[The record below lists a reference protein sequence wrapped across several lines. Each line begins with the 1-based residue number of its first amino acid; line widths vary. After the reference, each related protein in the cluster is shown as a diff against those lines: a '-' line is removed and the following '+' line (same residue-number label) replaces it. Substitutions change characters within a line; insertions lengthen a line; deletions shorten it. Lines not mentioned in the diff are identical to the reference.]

1 MVQAPNFDSIKAGIV
16 KFLFGSCWV
25 LILVSCNDA
34 HGDKI
39 AKFSYQIKDYIHQ
52 PGSNKKFAYAD
63 SLKYENNYPLC
74 AQAYEKILASKGLD
88 SNDHIYALNQ
98 AAFAYL
104 AMDKD
109 SLAGHL
115 LRELETVKEN
125 FSELQAADFLF
136 NQGLLH
142 LHLVKPTEARSFLT
156 KALKLYVAHYP
167 NKHLRIALV
176 KTALAQYYYDFGRQL
191 HDFENAA
198 NEAFLCFYPGAET
211 KPSVLHPYAAEIHFL
226 MAHRYRSIYRDYL
239 PGLNHCEVAED
250 LINTAPWKNTK
261 LMARCLGVKGLFL
274 KKESNFQAADSVMNK
289 GLRLLLATLPHN
301 VIVQEVY
308 RFLMYNAAGRT
319 DISGAASQEL
329 FNEYSV
335 ALRKHLSQY
344 QQPEIYVH
352 IDELKAYY
360 FAHAHHADKDSCRA
374 ASIRLKEKI
383 SPALP
388 SFRYYN
394 EEILNFLATVNA
406 QEEKYG
412 IALHYQLE
420 SFKTV
425 LPKQFS
431 KNINNWEQAREL
443 AFKELETNFF
453 FFHYRAGSI
462 FLKKYKKEK
471 QEADLEAAVAQFILA
486 DSLMTLR
493 LTMGEEGVLTYYQ
506 EMEGAYFD
514 PLEAIFELRK
524 INQNPVKDMEII
536 NLAFRFIERQKSFL
550 LYREDILQGKEQIKI
565 YLKQIKKEVKQ
576 LNLLQS
582 DTTKESFL
590 TKTLTSFRYQQLLM
604 KLLKD
609 ARWKFNQNIKSVQ
622 SIQKSLGGRE
632 FVVQYK
638 AIRKDYF
645 LVLALGKNQIIFE
658 KIDSLPRVQKLITDF
673 NNIILSKNYKGTLF
687 SRPAHELYKRILA
700 PLEKILPKEN
710 AELIIIPDYS
720 LNNLPFEAL
729 ITKQPG
735 QNQVDNLSF
744 LLNKHIVVYSP
755 SWKVWDH
762 NRKEPLPQVNHRAA
776 FFTYNERYA
785 HANLPKWKT
794 EWDAM
799 RLFFCRKATLYDGKF
814 CTKEKFIQVAY
825 RYKVL
830 HFSLHGES
838 NPLRLRENKLF
849 FQLKD
854 TLKIDTLSGVE
865 LRDLSLQGKLVIL
878 SACKTNDG
886 KITPEG
892 MYSLS
897 RAFLQ
902 AGSAC
907 TISTMW
913 SVNEQ
918 ATSVILARF
927 YSHLAQ
933 NSPWVALC
941 KAKRDYLKTDSSKP
955 YLWAGLVA
963 TI

>member
-25 LILVSCNDA
+25 FILASCNDA
-34 HGDKI
+34 HDDKI

-52 PGSNKKFAYAD
+52 LGSNQKFAYAD
-63 SLKYENNYPLC
+63 SLKYERNYPLC
-74 AQAYEKILASKGLD
+74 AQAYDKILASQDLD
-88 SNDHIYALNQ
+88 QNDHIYALNQ
-98 AAFAYL
+98 AAFAHL
-104 AMDKD
+104 TMDQD
-109 SLAGHL
+109 SLAGDL
-115 LRELETVKEN
+115 LKELETVKEN

-142 LHLVKPTEARSFLT
+142 LHLIKPTEARSFLT
-156 KALKLYVAHYP
+156 KALKLYLAHYP
-167 NKHLRIALV
+167 NNHLRIALV
-176 KTALAQYYYDFGRQL
+176 KTALAQYYYDFGKQL
-191 HDFENAA
+191 HDFEIAA

-211 KPSVLHPYAAEIHFL
+211 RPSVLHPYAAEVHFL

-239 PGLNHCEVAED
+239 PGQNHCEVAEG

-261 LMARCLGVKGLFL
+261 ILARCLGAKGLFL
-274 KKESNFQAADSVMNK
+274 KKESKFQTADSVMNK
-289 GLRLLLATLPHN
+289 GLRLLLATIPHN
-301 VIVQEVY
+301 VIVQEMY
-308 RFLMYNAAGRT
+308 RFLMVNAAGRT
-319 DISGAASQEL
+319 DISGIASQEL
-329 FNEYSV
+329 FDKYSA
-335 ALRKHLSQY
+335 ALKEHLSQY
-344 QQPEIYVH
+344 QQPEIYVQ

-360 FAHAHHADKDSCRA
+360 FFHPHHANKDSCRSA
-374 ASIRLKEKI
+374 CIQLKEKI
-383 SPALP
+383 RSTMP

-394 EEILNFLATVNA
+394 EEILNFMAVVNNL
-406 QEEKYG
+406 EENYEK
-412 IALHYQLE
+412 ALYYQLE
-420 SFKTV
+420 SFKTL
-425 LPKQFS
+425 LPEHLS
-431 KNINNWEQAREL
+431 ENINNWKQAREL
-443 AFKELETNFF
+443 AFNELETNFF
-453 FFHYRAGSI
+453 FFHYRAGGI
-462 FLKKYKKEK
+462 FLKKYKKENK
-471 QEADLEAAVAQFILA
+471 ESDLEEAVAQFTLA

-493 LTMGEEGVLTYYQ
+493 LTMGEEGVLSYYQ

-524 INQNPVKDMEII
+524 TNQNPVRDMEII

-550 LYREDILQGKEQIKI
+550 LYREDILQGNEQIKI
-565 YLKQIKKEVKQ
+565 YLKQIKKEAKQ

-582 DTTKESFL
+582 DTTEDGLL

-604 KLLKD
+604 KLLKN

-622 SIQKSLGGRE
+622 SIQKSLEGRE
-632 FVVQYK
+632 FIVQYK

-658 KIDSLPRVQKLITDF
+658 KIDSLHRVQKLITDF
-673 NNIILSKNYKGTLF
+673 NNIILSKNYKDTAF
-687 SRPAHELYKRILA
+687 SRPAHELYTRIVA
-700 PLEKILPKEN
+700 PLEKILPKKN

-729 ITKQPG
+729 ITKLPKSRQADM
-735 QNQVDNLSF
+735 NF

-762 NRKEPLPQVNHRAA
+762 NRKEPLPQLNHRAA
-776 FFTYNERYA
+776 FFTYNEGDSQV
-785 HANLPKWKT
+785 NLPKWDI
-794 EWDAM
+794 EWGAM
-799 RLFFCRKATLYDGKF
+799 KSFFCRKATLYDRKF
-814 CTKEKFIQVAY
+814 CTKEKFMQVAY
-825 RYKVL
+825 RYKIL

-854 TLKIDTLSGVE
+854 TLKTDTLSGVE

-878 SACKTNDG
+878 SACRTNDG

-907 TISTMW
+907 TISTSW
-913 SVNEQ
+913 NVNEQ

-927 YSHLAQ
+927 YAHLAQ
-933 NSPWVALC
+933 HSPWVALC